1 MAKKRPPAA
10 ATTYHMPP
18 LAWLAGILVFTC
30 LLYLKSLPGQFL
42 NYDDTVNVADN
53 ALIRQLTP
61 DHIRQLFL
69 QASLYMYAPLT
80 FISYG
85 IDHYLFGPDPFFFKL
100 TNLVL
105 HLVNISLL
113 FFLSLRLFRKTMP
126 AAFLALLFAIH
137 PMNVDTVSWISARS
151 NLLSALFYLLALLF
165 YLNYLKEKK
174 TGWLVMVALSF
185 ILSLLSKSAAI
196 MLPATLFVI
205 DYLNNRKITLR
216 GIMEKLPLFITGALF
231 GIAAIYFRSDAG
243 NPQSLMEYNTVD
255 RILMVSYSLVG
266 YLFNTILPFHL
277 SAIYAYPLKSG
288 SFLPIA
294 YYLSPLLLAGLIFL
308 LFRLKV
314 LKREFV
320 SGLLFFLINIMI
332 TQVVLLEDGFMA
344 NRYGYLPCIGL
355 IFIMAAAFDYL
366 IAGSGIRKN
375 TSVILLAILIL
386 FFSVSTWQRSQV
398 WKNTL
403 VLFSDVVEKSPGSA
417 FALNNRGIARY
428 AENDMDGALS
438 DYTMAITIFPRYS
451 GAYYNRGIVYY
462 GMKDFGRAEQ
472 DYSTAIE
479 LNPGFSSCFMARGI
493 LEMDVMRN
501 DTLAMSD
508 YNRAIMLN
516 PGMAQAYY
524 NRGILRLRM
533 KEVGQACE
541 DFHRVRSLGYSRADD
556 LIRQFCE

>member
-174 TGWLVMVALSF
+174 
-185 ILSLLSKSAAI
+185 
-196 MLPATLFVI
+196 
-205 DYLNNRKITLR
+205 NR
-216 GIMEKLPLFITGALF
+216 
-231 GIAAIYFRSDAG
+231 
-243 NPQSLMEYNTVD
+243 
-255 RILMVSYSLVG
+255 
-266 YLFNTILPFHL
+266 
-277 SAIYAYPLKSG
+277 
-288 SFLPIA
+288 
-294 YYLSPLLLAGLIFL
+294 LAGHGRPLIYIIPAVKISCDHAACDP
-308 LFRLKV
+308 FR
-314 LKREFV
+314 
-320 SGLLFFLINIMI
+320 
-332 TQVVLLEDGFMA
+332 D
-344 NRYGYLPCIGL
+344 
-355 IFIMAAAFDYL
+355 
-366 IAGSGIRKN
+366 
-375 TSVILLAILIL
+375 
-386 FFSVSTWQRSQV
+386 
-398 WKNTL
+398 
-403 VLFSDVVEKSPGSA
+403 
-417 FALNNRGIARY
+417 
-428 AENDMDGALS
+428 
-438 DYTMAITIFPRYS
+438 
-451 GAYYNRGIVYY
+451 
-462 GMKDFGRAEQ
+462 
-472 DYSTAIE
+472 
-479 LNPGFSSCFMARGI
+479 
-493 LEMDVMRN
+493 
-501 DTLAMSD
+501 
-508 YNRAIMLN
+508 
-516 PGMAQAYY
+516 
-524 NRGILRLRM
+524 
-533 KEVGQACE
+533 
-541 DFHRVRSLGYSRADD
+541 
-556 LIRQFCE
+556 